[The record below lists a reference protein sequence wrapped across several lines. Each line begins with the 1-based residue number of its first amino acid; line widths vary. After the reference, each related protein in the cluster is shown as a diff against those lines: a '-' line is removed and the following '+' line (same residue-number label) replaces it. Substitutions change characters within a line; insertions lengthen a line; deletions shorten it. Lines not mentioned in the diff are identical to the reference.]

1 MITQIDVKTEIL
13 FLRMVT
19 HLFIT
24 RTWQTSSTVLLII
37 DDSV

>member
-1 MITQIDVKTEIL
+1 MITKADVKTEIL

-24 RTWQTSSTVLLII
+24 RTWQTCLTVL
-37 DDSV
+37 